1 MGPTKSSLSERCV
14 ENHRVLSS
22 SFLLD
27 TGRRGQAEPRRGL
40 AHQGQGRRPEP
51 FLEPVALTQP
61 QPARPE
67 VERRGQGRGTLPWQ
81 VVRQVLSRQGH
92 SYSRGWIDRCPLRR
106 RGQRPKLEAVARE
119 GVGLRERSEPVPFPQ
134 SVAGPHARRHARGG
148 SLSVRFGVHITIT
161 SIHWSF
167 RRGRSK
173 KYPGK
178 ISRVHADGT
187 FDVACCLT
195 GVFLRRLRLPRHRY
209 DA

>member
-1 MGPTKSSLSERCV
+1 MGPTRSSSSESCV

-22 SFLLD
+22 PVLFN

-51 FLEPVALTQP
+51 FPEPVALAQP

-67 VERRGQGRGTLPWQ
+67 VEGRGQGRGTLPWQ

-92 SYSRGWIDRCPLRR
+92 SYPWEWHRRRALRR
-106 RGQRPKLEAVARE
+106 RGQRPKLEALTRE
-119 GVGLRERSEPVPFPQ
+119 GFGLRERSEPIPFPQ
-134 SVAGPHARRHARGG
+134 PVTGPHARRYARGS
-148 SLSVRFGVHITIT
+148 SLSVLIRRSLTIPSLT
-161 SIHWSF
+161 GRF

-187 FDVACCLT
+187 FDVACAHQFL
-195 GVFLRRLRLPRHRY
+195 LRRLRLPLHRY